1 MACFGHFRGILSFPQ
16 VNGVV
21 VVCVLSGVDKVAFP
35 NPSYSHAVYDVI
47 SQGLMII
54 LIVE

>member
-1 MACFGHFRGILSFPQ
+1 MACFGPFRGILSFPQ
-16 VNGVV
+16 VNRVV